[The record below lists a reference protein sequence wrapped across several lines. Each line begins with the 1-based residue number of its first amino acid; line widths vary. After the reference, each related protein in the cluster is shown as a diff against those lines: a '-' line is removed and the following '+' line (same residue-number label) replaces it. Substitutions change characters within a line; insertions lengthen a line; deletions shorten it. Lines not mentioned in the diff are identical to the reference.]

1 MTDATLEHEG
11 RAGDDAHAAAR
22 PRSWL
27 VEGVGVLVG
36 TLLVGYVASTV
47 LVLAL
52 APTSASSLLVQPL
65 SYLGSLATGGL
76 LLSLLLLVPTAWW
89 VREAPARRRVGWYV
103 LASLVPHAV
112 VLLVQSGTRAL
123 AGDVQAAGWLAGAS
137 LVGLVAPVVE
147 VALAAAVV
155 VSCAERWRAGVP
167 WRGTA
172 VVRGVEVAGLGLGVL
187 LVVALFFQFL
197 DVNLSLY
204 GDQPPPTA
212 ADGSRYVVT
221 AVACL
226 SLVLAG
232 TVAAGV
238 GRHIGVLGLG
248 IVLLLVAAVAAVVLA
263 VPGDRFEYEPPR
275 QERPAYEP
283 CYSGSGDC
291 VGG

>member
-1 MTDATLEHEG
+1 MTDATLDHG
-11 RAGDDAHAAAR
+11 RPGDAAPPT
-22 PRSWL
+22 PRTSPWL

-36 TLLVGYVASTV
+36 TLLVGYVASAV
-47 LVLAL
+47 LAAAL
-52 APTSASSLLVQPL
+52 APTSTSTLLSLPFPF
-65 SYLGSLATGGL
+65 LGSLVTGSL
-76 LLSLLLLVPTAWW
+76 LLSLLLLVPAAWW
-89 VREAPARRRVGWYV
+89 VREAPAHRRVGGYV
-103 LASLVPHAV
+103 LVSLVPHAV
-112 VLLVQSGTRAL
+112 ALLVQAGGRVL
-123 AGDVQAAGWLAGAS
+123 AGDAQSAGWLAGAS
-137 LVGLVAPVVE
+137 LVGVVAPTVE

-155 VSCAERWRAGVP
+155 VSGAERWRAGVP

-212 ADGSRYVVT
+212 AQETRYVVT

-226 SLVLAG
+226 ALVLAG

-238 GRHIGVLGLG
+238 ARHIGVLGLG
-248 IVLLLVAAVAAVVLA
+248 IVLLFVAAVAAVVLA